1 MTLCPGMFTTKNEKI
16 NIIEAL
22 AQAGDLTLFGERDK
36 VFLIRE
42 NSEGQKEYHQLDLN
56 DAGVIAVVITWAVV
70 TALR

>member
-1 MTLCPGMFTTKNEKI
+1 MFTTKNEKI